1 MRTTHRKEK
10 VASLL
15 REELSK
21 ILLLDMRDPA
31 LNFVSITRVNMSS
44 NLKTAIVYVNVLG
57 DSEQKKRAMAALN
70 KGKGYLRKIIAS
82 RINLKYNPNLIFEL
96 DDTMEKQARIEKIL
110 AKIKNEERNNKEN
123 SGKD

>member
-31 LNFVSITRVNMSS
+31 LNFVSITGVNMSS